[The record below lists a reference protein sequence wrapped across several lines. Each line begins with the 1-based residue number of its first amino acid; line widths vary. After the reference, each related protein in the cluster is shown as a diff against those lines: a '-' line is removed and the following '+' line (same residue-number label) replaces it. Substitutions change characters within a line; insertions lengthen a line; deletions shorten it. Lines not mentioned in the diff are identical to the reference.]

1 MRVTNRSIEQTLIG
15 QLRSGFTEL
24 ARMQSLVATGIR
36 VNKPSDDPIAAAQI
50 LRVEHSLRNLEQFQR
65 NSGAANI
72 RITTQESV
80 LSQMGDLLTR
90 AQEVALSQ
98 GSATLDDNARIAA
111 AGEID
116 ALLSQVFQFGNTRV
130 GNEFIFGGGMTDA
143 PPFENGAYM
152 GDDTVRQV
160 RIADGVVIDTNFTG
174 RQLFVDSN
182 VVSSI
187 TALRDALLSGSASGV
202 QDSVAGLNV
211 AFDQVQ
217 RHLTA
222 TGAATRQLESLGLA
236 REDMEFDLT
245 SIRADLREIP
255 FEEATTR
262 FLSAQTVL
270 EAARA
275 AASRILNTTLTEFLR

>member
-15 QLRSGFTEL
+15 QLRDGYSEL

-36 VNKPSDDPIAAAQI
+36 VSKPSDDPIAASQI

-65 NSGAANI
+65 NSGAAQI

-80 LSQMGDLLTR
+80 LSQLGDLITR

-98 GSATLDDNARIAA
+98 GSSTLNDTSRLAA

-116 ALLSQVFQFGNTRV
+116 ALLNQVFQFGNTRV
-130 GNEFIFGGGMTDA
+130 GNEFVFGGGATDT
-143 PPFENGAYM
+143 PPFVAGAYV

-160 RIADGVVIDTNFTG
+160 RISDDVVVDTNLTG
-174 RQLFVDSN
+174 RQLFVDSD
-182 VVSSI
+182 VIRSLTS
-187 TALRDALLSGSASGV
+187 LRDALQSGSATAV
-202 QDSVAGLNV
+202 QDSVGGLNT

-217 RHLTA
+217 RHLAA
-222 TGAATRQLESLGLA
+222 TGAATRQLESLSLT
-236 REDMEFDLT
+236 RENMEFDLT
-245 SIRADLREIP
+245 TARAELREIP

-262 FLSAQTVL
+262 FLSAQTAL

-275 AASRILNTTLTEFLR
+275 AASRILNNTLTDFLR

>member
-1 MRVTNRSIEQTLIG
+1 MRVTNRSIELTLIG
-15 QLRSGFTEL
+15 QLRNGFSEL

-36 VNKPSDDPIAAAQI
+36 VSKPSDDPIAAAQI

-65 NSGAANI
+65 NSGAAQI
-72 RITTQESV
+72 RIATQESV
-80 LSQMGDLLTR
+80 LSQVGELLTR

-98 GSATLDDNARIAA
+98 GSATLDDNSRLAA

-116 ALLSQVFQFGNTRV
+116 ALRNQVFQFGNTRV

-143 PPFENGAYM
+143 PPFVAGSYV
-152 GDDTVRQV
+152 GDDTVRQT
-160 RIADGVVIDTNFTG
+160 RIADNVVIETNLTG
-174 RQLFVDSN
+174 RQIFVDTG
-182 VVSSI
+182 VVSSL
-187 TALRDALLSGSASGV
+187 TALRDALQTGSATAV

-211 AFDQVQ
+211 AFDHVQ
-217 RHLTA
+217 QNLTA
-222 TGAATRQLESLGLA
+222 TGAATRQLESIGIA
-236 REDMEFDLT
+236 RDNMEFDLT
-245 SIRADLREIP
+245 TARAELREVP

-275 AASRILNTTLTEFLR
+275 AASRIMNTTLTDFLR